1 MQIKRLFLKPG
12 STNME
17 ERENFVRFWANYIKS
32 VNDVVWSK
40 QQNVVINSQIDN
52 ARQFY
57 KNLEKTEKGRKIL
70 ERLKKERLSNK
81 C

>member
-1 MQIKRLFLKPG
+1 MQTKRLFLKPG
-12 STNME
+12 NTNRE

-32 VNDVVWSK
+32 VNDVIWSK

-57 KNLEKTEKGRKIL
+57 KNLGKTERGREIL
-70 ERLKKERLSNK
+70 ERLKKFRAERK
-81 C
+81 